1 MVRRRE
7 RGLANTLRILHYLK
21 PYWRRVIVVYVC
33 LFSALAL
40 QLTIPTILA
49 RAIDDGIIAR
59 DPGFLTRAALLII
72 GLVLLQGIFTYVRSF
87 FVESIS
93 FEVAFD
99 MRNEL
104 YVHLQRLS
112 FSFHD
117 RAQTG
122 QLMSRGTEDINN
134 IRSML
139 VMAMRPLVMAI
150 GTLIAVTVI
159 LLRIDLGLA
168 ALALLPMP
176 LLIWYSIRFG
186 VSLRPMFVKV
196 QQQFGAMT
204 SALQENVA
212 GNRVVRA
219 FAQERAESER
229 FEAEL
234 EELFER
240 NLRAARRWAF
250 SYPLTLLVS
259 GIGLAVVVWFG
270 ALQVIAGVIS
280 IGTLVAFNRYITL
293 LNDPIRWL
301 GMIVNRIARAVAS
314 AERLFETLD
323 SRPTIT
329 DRPGAVALPSIRG
342 EVRFDDVRFAF
353 PGTKRNALEGMSFA
367 APAGSVTA
375 LIGETG
381 SGKSALLSLIP
392 RFYDV
397 SAGRVLVDGQDVR
410 EVTLDSLRR
419 QIGIV
424 LQETFLF
431 SITIRENIA
440 YGRPEATLDE
450 VAAAATAARA
460 HEFISTM
467 PEGYE
472 TTMGER
478 GVTLSGGQK
487 QRLAIA
493 RALVLDPRILLL
505 DDATSSVD
513 TETEHEIQQALQTLM
528 AGRTSFIIAQRLT
541 TVQHADQI
549 LVLEEGRIVERGT
562 HRELLERPGL
572 YRELYDLQLRDQE
585 EAQQALAHRRTAARA
600 VPA

>member
-1 MVRRRE
+1 MT
-7 RGLANTLRILHYLK
+7 NTRRILHYLK

-49 RAIDDGIIAR
+49 RAIDDGVIAR
-59 DPGFLTRAALLII
+59 DLGFLVRAALLII
-72 GLVLLQGIFTYVRSF
+72 GLVLLQGMFTYVRSF

-93 FEVAFD
+93 FQVAFD

-117 RAQTG
+117 QAQTG

-159 LLRIDLGLA
+159 LLRIDLRLA
-168 ALALLPMP
+168 VLALLPMP
-176 LLIWYSIRFG
+176 FLIWYSIRFG

-234 EELFER
+234 EELFDR

-280 IGTLVAFNRYITL
+280 IGTLVAFNRYLTL

-301 GMIVNRIARAVAS
+301 GMIVNRIARAFAS

-323 SRPTIT
+323 SRPAIK
-329 DRPGAVALPSIRG
+329 DRPDAVTLPPLRG
-342 EVRFDDVRFAF
+342 EVRFDEVRFAF
-353 PGTKRNALEGMSFA
+353 PGTKRNALATISLT

-375 LIGETG
+375 LVGGTG
-381 SGKSALLSLIP
+381 SGKSALVSLIP

-397 SAGRVLVDGQDVR
+397 SAGRVLVDGHDVR
-410 EVTLDSLRR
+410 AVTLDSLRR

-440 YGRPEATLDE
+440 FGRPEASLEE
-450 VAAAATAARA
+450 VIAAAEAAQA
-460 HEFISTM
+460 HEFISAM

-472 TTMGER
+472 TKMGER

-493 RALVLDPRILLL
+493 RALVLDPRILIL

-513 TETEHEIQQALQTLM
+513 TETEHDIQRALHTLM
-528 AGRTSFIIAQRLT
+528 AGRTTFIIAQRLT
-541 TVQHADQI
+541 TMQRADQI
-549 LVLEEGRIVERGT
+549 LVLDDGWIIERGT
-562 HRELLERPGL
+562 HAALLERPGL
-572 YRELYDLQLRDQE
+572 YRELYDLQLRDQD
-585 EAQQALAHRRTAARA
+585 EAQQAMSRRLSAAGG

>member
-1 MVRRRE
+1 M
-7 RGLANTLRILHYLK
+7 ANTLRILHYLK

-440 YGRPEATLDE
+440 FGRPEATLDE